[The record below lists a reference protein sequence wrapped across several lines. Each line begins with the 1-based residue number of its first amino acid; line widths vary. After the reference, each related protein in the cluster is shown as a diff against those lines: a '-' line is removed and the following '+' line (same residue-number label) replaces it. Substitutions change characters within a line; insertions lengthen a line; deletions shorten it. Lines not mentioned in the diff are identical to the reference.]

1 MAFFIKFLSS
11 GYMKKTLLDSFK
23 VFKKSAKR
31 KNL

>member
-11 GYMKKTLLDSFK
+11 GYMKKTLLDLFK
-23 VFKKSAKR
+23 VFQKSAKR